1 VRPAWLAAAGA
12 GIAVLAVAAGF
23 AVRHEPGGD
32 GYILLVAPPFVV
44 VGALLAA
51 RRPANPIGWLFLAF
65 GVLACVGFACG
76 QYAQRA
82 ISDDPGS
89 LPGED
94 VAAVLAVHLWHPL
107 FGFIVLSLLLFPDG
121 RFLSRGWRR
130 FGRLCVA
137 YYAALVLVG
146 PFDREDLPAQYAGAD
161 QLFHGPVADALA
173 AVFPFLLTLNLLVLP
188 IAGASLIA
196 RLRRTRGDERQQVKV
211 FVYAVAFVMF
221 MFPLSIVV
229 FGNGAYGVFL
239 LGLIPASAAV
249 AILKYRLYDIDV
261 VINRTLV
268 YGALTAALAA
278 TYLALVLLIGLA
290 VGQSGLAV
298 AVSTL
303 AVAALFRPLRARIQG
318 AVDRRFYRRR
328 YDAAQTLEAFGL
340 RLRDELDLEAL
351 AADVREVVQDTVQ
364 PAHVSLWLRRAP

>member
-1 VRPAWLAAAGA
+1 VRTTVLAAAGGA
-12 GIAVLAVAAGF
+12 IAVLAIATGF
-23 AVRHEPGGD
+23 AVRPEPGGD
-32 GYILLVAPPFVV
+32 GFILLVAPPFVA

-65 GVLACVGFACG
+65 GVLACVGFASG

-82 ISDDPGS
+82 LSDDPGS

-94 VAAVLAVHLWHPL
+94 VAAVLALHLWHPL
-107 FGFIVLSLLLFPDG
+107 FGFVVLSLLLFPDG
-121 RFLSRGWRR
+121 RFLSPGWGW
-130 FGRLCVA
+130 FGRLCIA

-146 PFDREDLPAQYAGAD
+146 PFDQEEPPVQYSGVEP
-161 QLFHGPVADALA
+161 LFHGPVADALA

-188 IAGASLIA
+188 IAGASLLA
-196 RLRRTRGDERQQVKV
+196 RLRRTRGDARQQVKA

-221 MFPLSIVV
+221 TFPLSILV
-229 FGNGAYGVFL
+229 FGGGAYGVFL
-239 LGLIPASAAV
+239 LGLIPVSAAV

-268 YGALTAALAA
+268 YGALTAALAG
-278 TYLALVLLIGLA
+278 TYLGLVLLTGLA
-290 VGQSGLAV
+290 VGRSGFAV

-303 AVAALFRPLRARIQG
+303 AVAALFRPLRVRIQG
-318 AVDRRFYRRR
+318 LVDRRFYRRR
-328 YDAAQTLEAFGL
+328 YDAALTLEAFGT

-351 AADVREVVQDTVQ
+351 AADVRGVVRDTVQ
-364 PAHVSLWLRRAP
+364 PAHVSLWLRSAR